1 MQEAYGKGIWEA
13 CKICSY
19 LLWYMLTHTQ
29 KKKGSRGGVEAVNL
43 CCKSY
48 SVVPA
53 LCSLTGITCGG
64 TLLLPPMAG
73 PSFQSPASHSG
84 AAAGRSL

>member
-1 MQEAYGKGIWEA
+1 MGKVFGRLVRYVHTSYG
-13 CKICSY
+13 IC
-19 LLWYMLTHTQ
+19 LHTHK

-53 LCSLTGITCGG
+53 LCSLTGIMCGG

-84 AAAGRSL
+84 AAAGRIL